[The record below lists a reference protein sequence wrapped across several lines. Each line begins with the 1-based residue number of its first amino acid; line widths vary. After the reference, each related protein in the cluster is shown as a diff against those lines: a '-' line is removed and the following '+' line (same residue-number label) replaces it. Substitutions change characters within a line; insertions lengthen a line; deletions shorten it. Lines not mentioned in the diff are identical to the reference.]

1 MNHDTFHGNDSVNYC
16 HPAVT
21 QVFTTKQLVNQLF
34 TNLRAL
40 AGSADTN
47 AYIVGYLSSCL
58 ADIADKGVDELTAI
72 VDYTNQQVEVYEYN
86 KRAVAHFENGEYDV
100 CTTRAMASGFNV
112 GENV

>member
-1 MNHDTFHGNDSVNYC
+1 MTDSVNYM

-21 QVFTTKQLVNQLF
+21 QVFTTRQLVDQLF

-40 AGSADTN
+40 AGTADTN

-72 VDYTNQQVEVYEYN
+72 VDFTNQQAEAFEYN
-86 KRAVAHFENGEYDV
+86 KRAYAIG
-100 CTTRAMASGFNV
+100 TTRAMASEF
-112 GENV
+112 